1 MSQDYQGW
9 YQKYPRCVSTW
20 LQFEAKRQFMKVW
33 LCYYVFIVNFEKISH
48 PIVDFV
54 QKKKI
59 VSVFAH
65 PKVARLFPKLQ
76 TYFSKKSEFPV
87 LSIARD
93 SWSVVQLCMSF
104 THHLI
109 PITRCSKLRHKKKRF
124 QCALVLSLLSRHV
137 CTWIEMI

>member
-1 MSQDYQGW
+1 MSSLLTL
-9 YQKYPRCVSTW
+9 KRFHIPLST
-20 LQFEAKRQFMKVW
+20 LYK
-33 LCYYVFIVNFEKISH
+33 
-48 PIVDFV
+48 
-54 QKKKI
+54 KKKI